1 MNKPKGLSRQ
11 DCRNMKEIVRQF
23 LSDPSAMVD
32 VVSEHGETRGYV
44 VAQGYQSCR
53 TEEGYSST
61 GVEVYLGEKPGTYEV
76 KVYND
81 GRDCDGR
88 LSNQSEYVVGPAGK
102 RKRFYW
108 SRNWQ
113 KNRPEGR
120 FGMKGSFKVLSNG
133 RSSQR
138 DYTAEAAGY

>member
-1 MNKPKGLSRQ
+1 MSRK

-23 LSDPSAMVD
+23 LNDPFAPVS
-32 VVSEHGETRGYV
+32 VVCEEGETMGYV
-44 VAQGYQSCR
+44 VAHGFQSAR
-53 TEEGYSST
+53 TEEGYAST
-61 GVEVYLGEKPGTYEV
+61 GVEVYFGEKPGTYEV

-108 SRNWQ
+108 SRNW
-113 KNRPEGR
+113 KLNRPEGK
-120 FGMKGSFKVLSNG
+120 FGVKGSFKILSKG